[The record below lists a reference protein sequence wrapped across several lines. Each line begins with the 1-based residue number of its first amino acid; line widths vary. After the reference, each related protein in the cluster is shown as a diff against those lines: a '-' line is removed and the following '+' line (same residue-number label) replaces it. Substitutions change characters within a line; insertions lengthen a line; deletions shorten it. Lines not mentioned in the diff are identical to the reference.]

1 MYPKV
6 YHKLMKIFIG
16 LLILA
21 LIIWIALSFQSKKLD
36 RERKRLLEER
46 NELMNNKENGDE

>member
-1 MYPKV
+1 
-6 YHKLMKIFIG
+6 MKIFIG